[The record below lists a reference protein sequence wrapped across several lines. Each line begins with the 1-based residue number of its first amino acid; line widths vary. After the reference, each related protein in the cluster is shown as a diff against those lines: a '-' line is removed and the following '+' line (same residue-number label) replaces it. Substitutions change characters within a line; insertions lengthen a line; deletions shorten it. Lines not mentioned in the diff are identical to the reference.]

1 MATTFTSA
9 SLGGTYDDDFD
20 KDKHFHQIL
29 FNSGRAL
36 QARELTQLQTLI
48 YQEIGR
54 FGRNIFKEGAA
65 VSSGGMS
72 INSSYEYIKIASTNQ
87 GGAFADIPVGTV
99 FQDPLT
105 NLEARVL
112 EVQPRNTG
120 GGFTYDTLYVQ
131 YINDGNSVITGAP
144 TRFGDKVTL
153 FDISGSGYELV
164 TETPNSTGRATRFDV
179 ETGDFFV
186 LGRFV
191 NASKQSIILNNYGQT
206 FTGTVGFK
214 VTQEV
219 ISVSDD
225 NSLYDNTG
233 DVVNTAAPGADR
245 YRISLTLVD
254 KADIETSDTF
264 VFLANIE
271 NSKIVEEIEESDAY
285 NKINEL
291 LAIRTDEESGD
302 YIVNPFNIHFEDA
315 VANDSSLEL
324 IVSSGTAYV
333 GGFRVN
339 NPTTT
344 KLQVPRPQQTDNF
357 NNDVVPVEY
366 GNYLIVDSGAGAPNL
381 DLAEVTL
388 STSRTSYT
396 GADKIGVARIRSV
409 EVATGTAALQ
419 GSHKVYLQNVDI
431 DSDKSIED
439 ARFIGTSSTNHFRLV
454 AGATEGL
461 LDSAVRLYDTVN
473 NDLLMPTTRP
483 RVESMSDIVLRVQ
496 RYVGSKTISGGSS
509 GTVDI
514 SDQLGAGENFVDA
527 ANWIVSSA
535 NRSFISHTVNAST
548 GVITMSDDDQYFDG
562 EGVEVLYYVQK
573 TAELRTK
580 TLVENITD
588 TLQLQTGFDETN
600 STAYNY
606 YEFDHYDIYGLDSVK
621 NTDASGIDML
631 GRFTLDDGQR
641 DASYQRGRLILN
653 RQDSAPAEIYVKYSR
668 LQHGPTGD
676 FFAAGSYNTLG
687 YANIPTHVFENGQE
701 VSLFNYVDFRN
712 ADDNGTY
719 VNVMPLP
726 KNGDTITADI
736 SYYLPRADKLIM
748 TQEGQVQLLMGQQA
762 ANPQFKSTPEN
773 AIELYKIRMNPNT
786 LNEYDLA
793 FEQIDHPHY
802 TMKDIAELE
811 AKVDRLREY
820 TTLSIAELRAL
831 HTPSLDSAGN
841 ERLTVGTVTDDA
853 SDQTKAD
860 TENEDYAASVDPVG
874 QVIRP
879 LADEHNV
886 NLVMDTS
893 LSQGVVKQG
902 DTVYLN
908 YDSEQWAYQELAST
922 FVKVNPNGNSQQ
934 VGTIKL
940 SPSSDEW
947 KDTVSRATRAVQGNN
962 KIDTQQAFLWNSH
975 QWNWTGQGAEQN
987 VNYDGGRDP
996 QNNISWGRSYDD
1008 ASERYTSSLTSVTA
1022 PTGGSKFVT
1031 RPLQSETIRRRVGT
1045 SYVDL
1050 ALIPWIRSR
1059 KVYFH
1064 AKGLKP
1070 NTKFTPFFDGV
1081 KVNDWV
1087 REESSFVQFSDR
1099 DEDIQNRYGY
1109 ADLTAHPDGSTELVS
1124 DANGEIIGSFF
1135 IPSIRDIVKYNT
1147 YRKSSINRGRV
1158 LSALRFRA
1166 GIREFQLLDIDT
1178 PDWGEAGSKAFAYYA
1193 AWGFTF
1199 GIWNPWRSLRWP
1211 DSPHPFSFLNHRAP
1225 IFSSKEIKDSLDK
1238 IAAGE
1243 INLVDPK
1250 LAGKYGT
1257 NAAALTTADLR
1268 NLDNTNTMSGLLS
1281 DYIIQNRNR
1290 EASPEVNPV
1299 TPPENPL
1306 AQTFYVDNQFGLTLT
1321 KVQLY
1326 FRSKDTGN
1334 LPVSIHIRPVVDGK
1348 PSTDVIIPDSH
1359 VFKNPGD
1366 VDAIGTGPVLATI
1379 QGRPTTFEFEE
1390 PVHLQPWTK
1399 YAIVVTSEST
1409 EYELFSAQTQQPVF
1423 GSTSRTVTTQ
1433 PIPGSLFLPQ
1443 NGTNYVESKD
1453 QDLMFRLVRAKFKQ
1467 GGGSLVMKNAE
1478 AGLYELDRNP
1488 IHTQNDDTT
1497 ITVKHKSHGHR
1508 VGDVVQIAGA
1518 VDTNGIPA
1526 AELNGNQTI
1535 ISASL
1540 NAYTFN
1546 ATSNATETGFGG
1558 GTQVRSGANHI
1569 FSVASL
1575 QLENSVPPSSSID
1588 VSGKFTSGSY
1598 ISGTNTRFTQDP
1610 QYIRITPNINVD
1622 FEKPRAAYSTK
1633 METDNLPT
1641 GERSIYIKVDYK
1653 SGNDYVSPM
1662 VDLQRTSLIV
1672 AGYAMDNPDTTPD
1685 VFEAVSETN
1694 PSGGTAGSKHIGTP
1708 VSLPEPATGLDA
1720 RIVCGLPDSSDVL
1733 FYYRTA
1739 DADEDITLQPWRR
1752 QEPTREVP
1760 RNNGLTTEVVEF
1772 LPGGRN
1778 GTLKPFYQAQTKLV
1792 MVGSVGSPT
1801 VEEINLS
1808 FLH

>member
-9 SLGGTYDDDFD
+9 TLSGTYDDDFD
-20 KDKHFHQIL
+20 KNKQFHQIL

-99 FQDPLT
+99 FEDPNT
-105 NLEARVL
+105 NTEVRVL
-112 EVQPRNTG
+112 EVQPRNTD
-120 GGFTYDTLYVQ
+120 GGFTNDTLYVQ
-131 YINDGNSVITGAP
+131 YINDGNTAISSVP
-144 TRFGDKVTL
+144 TRFGDTVTL

-164 TETPNSTGRATRFDV
+164 TESPNATGRATRFDV

-191 NASKQSIILNNYGQT
+191 NAAKQSILLSQYEQS

-219 ISVSDD
+219 ISVNDD
-225 NSLYDNTG
+225 LSLYDNTG

-245 YRISLTLVD
+245 YRITLTLVD
-254 KADIETSDTF
+254 KANIETSDTF

-271 NSKIVEEIEESDAY
+271 NSKIVEEVEESDAY

-291 LAIRTDEESGD
+291 LALRTDEESGD
-302 YIVNPFNIHFEDA
+302 YIVNPFNIHFEDV

-333 GGFRVN
+333 NGFRVD

-344 KLQVPRPQQTDNF
+344 KLVVPRPQQTDNF
-357 NNDVVPVEY
+357 NNDVVPIEY
-366 GNYLIVDSGAGAPNL
+366 GNYLIVDSGAGLPDL
-381 DLAEVTL
+381 DLAEVFLTK
-388 STSRTSYT
+388 TRTDYST
-396 GADKIGVARIRSV
+396 GANRIGTARIRAV
-409 EVATGTAALQ
+409 EVATGAAALQ
-419 GSHKVYLQNVDI
+419 GTHKVYLQDVNI

-439 ARFIGTSSTNHFRLV
+439 AQFVGSSTSNHFKIAADASKV
-454 AGATEGL
+454 I
-461 LDSAVRLYDTVN
+461 DTIN
-473 NDLLMPTTRP
+473 DDLLMPTTRP
-483 RVESMSDIVLRVQ
+483 RVESMTDIVLRVQ
-496 RYVGSKTISGGSS
+496 RRVGSKTISGDPN
-509 GTVDI
+509 GTIDI
-514 SDQLGAGENFVDA
+514 SAELGAGENFVDA
-527 ANWIVSSA
+527 SNWIVASS

-548 GVITMSDDDQYFDG
+548 GVITMSNTAEYFDG
-562 EGVEVLYYVQK
+562 ETVEVLYYVQK

-588 TLQLQTGFDETN
+588 TLTLQTGFDATN
-600 STAYNY
+600 STAYNF
-606 YEFDHYDIYGLDSVK
+606 YEFDHYDIFDLDSVK
-621 NTDASGIDML
+621 NTDTNGIDML

-641 DASYQRGRLILN
+641 DNSYKRGRLILN
-653 RQDSAPAEIYVKYSR
+653 RQDSAPSQIYVRYSR
-668 LQHGPTGD
+668 LQHSTDGD
-676 FFAAGSYNTLG
+676 FFAAPSYNTLG
-687 YANIPTHVFENGQE
+687 YNNIPTHVLSNGQE

-712 ADDNGTY
+712 ADDDGTY
-719 VNVMPLP
+719 VNVMSLP
-726 KNGDTITADI
+726 KSGDTITADI

-786 LNEYDLA
+786 LDENDLSY
-793 FEQIDHPHY
+793 EQIEHPHY

-820 TTLSIAELRAL
+820 TTLSVAELRAL
-831 HTPSLDSAGN
+831 HNPSLDSAGN
-841 ERLTVGTVTDDA
+841 ERLPVGTVTDDA
-853 SDQTKAD
+853 ADQTKSD
-860 TENEDYAASVDPVG
+860 TDNDDYAASTDPVG

-879 LADEHNV
+879 MADEHNV
-886 NLVMDTS
+886 NLIMDAS
-893 LSQGVVKQG
+893 LSQGVVKKG
-902 DTVYLN
+902 DNVYLN

-934 VGTIKL
+934 IGEIKL

-947 KDTVSRATRAVQGNN
+947 KDTVSRATRAVKGNN
-962 KIDTQQAFLWNSH
+962 KVDTNQAFLWNSW
-975 QWNWTGQGAEQN
+975 QWNWKGRSAEEN
-987 VNYDGGRDP
+987 VAYDGGRDP
-996 QNNISWGRSYDD
+996 VNNISWGRSYDD
-1008 ASERYTSSLTSVTA
+1008 ASERYTSNITAVSA

-1099 DEDIQNRYGY
+1099 DEDLQNRYGY
-1109 ADLTAHPDGSTELVS
+1109 RGLTAHPDGSTELIS

-1135 IPSIRDIVKYNT
+1135 IPSTRDVVKYGT
-1147 YRKSSINRGRV
+1147 YKKGSVYNARLN
-1158 LSALRFRA
+1158 ALRFRA
-1166 GIREFQLLDIDT
+1166 GVREFTLLDIDKA
-1178 PDWGEAGSKAFAYYA
+1178 DWGEAGSKAFAYYA
-1193 AWGFTF
+1193 AWGFNF
-1199 GIWNPWRSLRWP
+1199 GIWSPWSTLRWP
-1211 DSPHPFSFLNHRAP
+1211 NSAQPYSYINTRSAVFST
-1225 IFSSKEIKDSLDK
+1225 KEIKASLDK
-1238 IAAGE
+1238 ITASE

-1257 NAAALTTADLR
+1257 NDAPLTTADLR
-1268 NLDNTNTMSGLLS
+1268 NLDNTNAMSGVLS
-1281 DYIIQNRNR
+1281 DYVLQNANR
-1290 EASPEVNPV
+1290 EASSEVNPV

-1326 FRSKDTGN
+1326 FRQKDTGN

-1366 VDAIGTGPVLATI
+1366 IDAIGTGPVLSTI
-1379 QGRPTTFEFEE
+1379 QSRPTTFEFDE
-1390 PVHLQPWTK
+1390 PIHLQPWTK

-1443 NGTNYVESKD
+1443 NGTNYIESKD

-1467 GGGSLVMKNAE
+1467 GGGSLIMKNAE
-1478 AGLYELDRNP
+1478 TGLFELTENP
-1488 IHTQNDDTT
+1488 IHTTKDTT
-1497 ITVKHKSHGHR
+1497 TIVVNHKSHGHR
-1508 VGDVVQIAGA
+1508 VGDIVQIAGA
-1518 VDTNGIPA
+1518 ETTNGVPA
-1526 AELNGNQTI
+1526 GEINGDRTI
-1535 ISASL
+1535 VTASL
-1540 NAYTFN
+1540 NHYTFN
-1546 ATSNATETGFGG
+1546 STSNATATGFGG
-1558 GTQVRSGANHI
+1558 GDQVRSGSNHI
-1569 FSVASL
+1569 FSVANL
-1575 QLENSVPPSSSID
+1575 QLENSVPPTSSVD
-1588 VSGKFTSGSY
+1588 VSGKFTSASY
-1598 ISGTNTRFTQDP
+1598 ISGNNVRFTQDP
-1610 QYIRITPNINVD
+1610 QYIRITPNTNVD
-1622 FEKPRAAYSTK
+1622 FDKPRALYTTK
-1633 METDNLPT
+1633 LEGDNLPT

-1662 VDLQRTSLIV
+1662 VDLQRTSIII

-1685 VFEAVSETN
+1685 VFENVPETN
-1694 PSGGTAGSKHIGTP
+1694 PSGGTAGSKHITTP
-1708 VSLPEPATGLDA
+1708 VSLPEPATGIDA
-1720 RIVCGLPDSSDVL
+1720 RIMANLPDSSDII

-1739 DADEDITLQPWRR
+1739 DADEDITLQPWIK
-1752 QEPTREVP
+1752 QTPTRDVP
-1760 RNNGLTTEVVEF
+1760 RRNDATTEQVEF

-1792 MVGSVGSPT
+1792 MVGTVAPPS

>member
-9 SLGGTYDDDFD
+9 TLGGTYNDDFD

-48 YQEIGR
+48 YQELGR

-87 GGAFADIPVGTV
+87 GGDFADIPVGTV

-105 NLEARVL
+105 GLEARVL
-112 EVQPRNTG
+112 EVKERNTND
-120 GGFTYDTLYVQ
+120 GFTYDTLYVQ
-131 YINDGNSVITGAP
+131 YINDGNSAITGLP

-153 FDISGSGYELV
+153 FDTSGSGYELV
-164 TETPNSTGRATRFDV
+164 TETPNATGRATRFDV

-191 NASKQSIILNNYGQT
+191 NATKQSILLNNYGQT

-219 ISVSDD
+219 VTVNDD
-225 NSLYDNTG
+225 SSLFDNTG

-245 YRISLTLVD
+245 YRITLTLVD
-254 KADIETSDTF
+254 KADIEEADTF
-264 VFLANIE
+264 VFLANVE
-271 NSKIVEEIEESDAY
+271 NSKIVEEVQESDAY

-291 LAIRTDEESGD
+291 LALRTDEESGD

-315 VANDSSLEL
+315 TANDSSLEL

-333 GGFRVN
+333 NGFRVD

-344 KLQVPRPQQTDNF
+344 KLVVPRPQQTDNF
-357 NNDVVPVEY
+357 NNDVVPIQF
-366 GNYLIVDSGAGAPNL
+366 GNYLIVDSGRGAPDLDLGEVFLSKDRVDYAAGANR
-381 DLAEVTL
+381 VGT
-388 STSRTSYT
+388 
-396 GADKIGVARIRSV
+396 ARIRAV
-409 EVATGTAALQ
+409 EVATGSAALQ
-419 GSHKVYLQNVDI
+419 GTHKVYVQDVDV

-439 ARFIGTSSTNHFRLV
+439 ARFIGTSSTNHYRLV
-454 AGATEGL
+454 AGSTEGQT
-461 LDSAVRLYDTVN
+461 DSAVRLYDTVN
-473 NDLLMPTTRP
+473 NTLLMPTTRP
-483 RVESMSDIVLRVQ
+483 RVESMTDIVLRVQ
-496 RYVGSKTISGGSS
+496 RHVGSKTISGGVN

-514 SDQLGAGENFVDA
+514 SDQLGTGENFVNGG
-527 ANWIVSSA
+527 NWIVSSPG
-535 NRSFISHTVNAST
+535 RSFITHTVDTST
-548 GVITMSDDDQYFDG
+548 GVITMSVDDEYFDG
-562 EGVEVLYYVQK
+562 QSVEVLYYVQK
-573 TAELRTK
+573 TATLRTK
-580 TLVENITD
+580 TLVEDVTA
-588 TLQLQTGFDETN
+588 TLTLQTGFDEVN

-606 YEFDHYDIYGLDSVK
+606 YEFDDYDIYDLDSVR
-621 NTDASGIDML
+621 NTNSTGIDMM

-641 DASYQRGRLILN
+641 DASYQQGRLILN
-653 RQDSAPAEIYVKYSR
+653 RQDSAPAQIYVKYSH
-668 LQHGPTGD
+668 LEHGTTGD

-687 YANIPTHVFENGQE
+687 YSNIPTHVFENGQE
-701 VSLFNYVDFRN
+701 VNLFNYVDFRN
-712 ADDNGTY
+712 ASGTSGY
-719 VNVMPLP
+719 ENIMYLP

-786 LNEYDLA
+786 LDETDLA
-793 FEQIDHPHY
+793 FEQIEHPHY

-831 HTPSLDSAGN
+831 NAPSLDSAGN
-841 ERLTVGTVTDDA
+841 ERLTVGTVTEDA
-853 SDQTKAD
+853 ADQTKSD
-860 TENEDYAASVDPVG
+860 TENEDYSASIDPVG

-886 NLVMDTS
+886 NLIMDTS
-893 LSQGVVKQG
+893 LSQGVVKKG

-934 VGTIKL
+934 IGTIKL

-962 KIDTQQAFLWNSH
+962 KIDTNQAFLWNSH
-975 QWNWTGQGAEQN
+975 QWNWTGTSAEQN
-987 VNYDGGRDP
+987 VNYDAGRDP
-996 QNNISWGRSYDD
+996 VDNIAFGRSYDYD
-1008 ASERYTSSLTSVTA
+1008 EKYTSSNSTISA

-1031 RPLQSETIRRRVGT
+1031 RPLQSETIRRRVGS

-1109 ADLTAHPDGSTELVS
+1109 ANLTAHPDGSTELVS

-1135 IPSIRDIVKYNT
+1135 IPSIRDFVKYNT
-1147 YRKSSINRGRV
+1147 YKKKAVYNPRLG
-1158 LSALRFRA
+1158 ALRFRA
-1166 GIREFQLLDIDT
+1166 GIREFTLLDIDKA
-1178 PDWGEAGSKAFAYYA
+1178 DWGEAGSKAFAYYA

-1211 DSPHPFSFLNHRAP
+1211 DSPHPFSYLNGRVPA
-1225 IFSSKEIKDSLDK
+1225 FSTKEIKDALDK
-1238 IAAGE
+1238 IRSSD
-1243 INLVDPK
+1243 INLLEPK

-1257 NAAALTTADLR
+1257 NEAGLTGAELR
-1268 NLDNTNTMSGLLS
+1268 NLDNADTMSGLLS
-1281 DYIIQNRNR
+1281 DYILQNANR
-1290 EASPEVNPV
+1290 EASSEVNPV
-1299 TPPENPL
+1299 TPPQNPL

-1321 KVQLY
+1321 KVDLY

-1348 PSTDVIIPDSH
+1348 PATDVIIPDTH

-1379 QGRPTTFEFEE
+1379 QSRPTTFEFEE

-1433 PIPGSLFLPQ
+1433 PVPGSLFLPQ
-1443 NGTNYVESKD
+1443 NGGNYIESKD
-1453 QDLMFRLVRAKFKQ
+1453 QDLMFRLVRAKFEQ

-1478 AGLYELDRNP
+1478 AGLYELNENP
-1488 IHTQNDDTT
+1488 IYTT
-1497 ITVKHKSHGHR
+1497 NATDIIVVAHKSHGHK
-1508 VGDVVQIAGA
+1508 VGDVVTIAGA
-1518 VDTNGIPA
+1518 VDVNGVPA
-1526 AELNGNQTI
+1526 SELNGDQTVV
-1535 ISASL
+1535 SASL
-1540 NAYTFN
+1540 NHYTFN
-1546 ATSNATETGFGG
+1546 STSNANETGFGG
-1558 GTQVRSGANHI
+1558 GDQVRVSANHV
-1569 FSVASL
+1569 FSVANL

-1598 ISGTNTRFTQDP
+1598 ISGNNSRFIQDP
-1610 QYIRITPNINVD
+1610 QYIRITPNTNVD
-1622 FEKPRAAYSTK
+1622 FEKPRAAYSAK
-1633 METDNLPT
+1633 AETDNLPA
-1641 GERSIYIKVDYK
+1641 GQRSIYIKVDYK

-1672 AGYAMDNPDTTPD
+1672 AGYAMDNPSKTPD
-1685 VFEAVSETN
+1685 VFNNIDETN
-1694 PSGGTAGSKHIGTP
+1694 PTGGTAGSKHITTP
-1708 VSLPEPATGLDA
+1708 VSLPEPATGIDA
-1720 RIVCGLPDSSDVL
+1720 RVMCQLPDSSDVI

-1739 DADEDITLQPWRR
+1739 DADEDITLKPWTE
-1752 QEPTREVP
+1752 QEATRDVP
-1760 RNNGLTTEVVEF
+1760 RRNSGIVEQVEF
-1772 LPGGRN
+1772 LPGGRD
-1778 GTLKPFYQAQTKLV
+1778 GTLQPFYQAQAKMVL
-1792 MVGSVGSPT
+1792 VGSTGAPT